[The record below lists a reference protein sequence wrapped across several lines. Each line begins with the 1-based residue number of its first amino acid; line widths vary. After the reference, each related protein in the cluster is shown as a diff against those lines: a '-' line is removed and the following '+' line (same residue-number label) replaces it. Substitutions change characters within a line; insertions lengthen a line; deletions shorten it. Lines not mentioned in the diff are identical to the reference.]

1 MRRAVVMAALLVLA
15 GCGGGDEGD
24 LTPGTIA
31 ARFVPGGLADVIVV
45 TSIDRLPLRAAVL
58 VTPDGERVPAYS
70 IDVDPHPATA
80 QVPGEATLLSTPGT
94 PHRSAWINIMASTAL
109 IRLPDPVQYA
119 KNWRRSRIELRLGDP
134 GSRERQETL
143 AAPPSPPI

>member
-1 MRRAVVMAALLVLA
+1 MRRTVAMAALLLLA
-15 GCGGGDEGD
+15 GCGGGDESG

-31 ARFVPGGLADVIVV
+31 ARFVRGGLTDVIVV
-45 TSIDRLPLRAAVL
+45 TSVDRLPLREAAL
-58 VTPDGERVPAYS
+58 VTPDGERIPAYS

-94 PHRSAWINIMASTAL
+94 PRQSAWINTMASTAL

-134 GSRERQETL
+134 GGGAREETL

>member
-1 MRRAVVMAALLVLA
+1 MRRGVAMAALLLLA
-15 GCGGGDEGD
+15 GCGGGDERG

-31 ARFVPGGLADVIVV
+31 ARFVRGGLADVIVV
-45 TSIDRLPLRAAVL
+45 TSVDRLPLREAVL
-58 VTPDGERVPAYS
+58 VTPDGDRIPAYS
-70 IDVDPHPATA
+70 IDVDPHPATER
-80 QVPGEATLLSTPGT
+80 VPGEAALLSTPGT
-94 PHRSAWINIMASTAL
+94 PRQSAWINTMASTAL

-134 GSRERQETL
+134 GGGEREETL

>member
-1 MRRAVVMAALLVLA
+1 MRRALAIAVLLLVGCDGGEERELA
-15 GCGGGDEGD
+15 
-24 LTPGTIA
+24 PGTIA
-31 ARFVPGGLADVIVV
+31 ARFVRGGLADVIVV
-45 TSIDRLPLRAAVL
+45 TSIDRLPLRAATL

-94 PHRSAWINIMASTAL
+94 PRQSAWISTMASTAL

-119 KNWRRSRIELRLGDP
+119 KNWRRSHIELRLADP
-134 GSRERQETL
+134 GSGEREETL
-143 AAPPSPPI
+143 AAPPAPPS

>member
-1 MRRAVVMAALLVLA
+1 MRCAIAALLLLA
-15 GCGGGDEGD
+15 GCGGADESGPT
-24 LTPGTIA
+24 LETIA
-31 ARFVPGGLADVIVV
+31 ARFVRGGLADVIVV
-45 TSIDRLPLRAAVL
+45 TSLDRLPLREATL

-94 PHRSAWINIMASTAL
+94 PRQSAWISTMASTAL

-134 GSRERQETL
+134 GSGERDVTL
-143 AAPPSPPI
+143 AAPPSPPS

>member
-1 MRRAVVMAALLVLA
+1 MRRVLAMAALLLLA
-15 GCGGGDEGD
+15 ACGGGDESE
-24 LTPGTIA
+24 LTPETIV

-45 TSIDRLPLRAAVL
+45 TSVDRLPLRAATL
-58 VTPDGERVPAYS
+58 VAPDGERVPAYS

-80 QVPGEATLLSTPGT
+80 RVPGEATLLSTPGT
-94 PHRSAWINIMASTAL
+94 PRQSAWINTMASTAL

-119 KNWRRSRIELRLGDP
+119 KNWRSSRIELRLGDP
-134 GSRERQETL
+134 GSGERAATL

>member
-1 MRRAVVMAALLVLA
+1 MRPAVALAALLLLA
-15 GCGGGDEGD
+15 GCGGVEENG
-24 LTPGTIA
+24 LTPGTLA

-45 TSIDRLPLRAAVL
+45 TSVDRLPLRAAAL

-80 QVPGEATLLSTPGT
+80 RVPGEATLLSAPGA
-94 PHRSAWINIMASTAL
+94 PRQSAWINTMASTAL

-119 KNWRRSRIELRLGDP
+119 KNWRRARIELRLGDP
-134 GSRERQETL
+134 GSGEREVTL